1 MVQVGITYNK
11 DHVLHDYM
19 LKGFPSPENPARVNS
34 IIEYLQKSGV
44 FDGGKCQ
51 LVESKRASIVD
62 VLRVHGGEYVDSI
75 RKYAVCG
82 GGFLGND
89 TYVSLDTFQVLLSA
103 VGCANMAGK
112 LVVDGEFDHT
122 FVFIRPPGHHAGVD
136 SHGGFCIFNNA
147 AILARYL
154 QQVCGLKKIAIIN
167 IDAHA
172 SNGTQGIFYDDPSVL
187 CISVHQDPATIYPND
202 GFLNQIGV
210 RPALGYTVN
219 VEMPPECGNRE
230 YTRVFD
236 EIADP
241 ILDQFN
247 PDFTIVECGFDAYYK
262 EPLTQMNLTADGYYA
277 MIRKLASKR
286 KLTLLLEG
294 GYHDELGFLSMVVLD
309 ALSGEKKFKD
319 DADQISLLTSRRTN
333 SSKQFE
339 EKVVRLKEMLSNY
352 WQF

>member
-1 MVQVGITYNK
+1 MVRVGMTYNK

-19 LKGFPSPENPARVNS
+19 LKGFPSPENPSRVNS
-34 IIEYLQKSGV
+34 IIGYLQKSGV
-44 FDGGKCQ
+44 FDGDNCR
-51 LVESKRASIVD
+51 LVESSRGSIVD

-75 RKYAVCG
+75 RKYAGEG

-89 TYVSLDTFQVLLSA
+89 TYVCGDSFKVLLSA
-103 VGCANMAGK
+103 VGCVNMAGK
-112 LVVDGEFDHT
+112 LVVDGVFDHT
-122 FVFIRPPGHHAGVD
+122 FAVVRPPGHHAGAE
-136 SHGGFCIFNNA
+136 SYSGFCIFNNA

-154 QQVCGLKKIAIIN
+154 QQVCGIQKIAIIN

-187 CISVHQDPATIYPND
+187 CISVHQDPATIYPHD
-202 GFLNQIGV
+202 GFLNRVGV

-219 VEMPPECGNRE
+219 VEMPQECGNRE
-230 YTRVFD
+230 YVKVFD
-236 EIADP
+236 DVVDT

-277 MIRKLASKR
+277 IIRKLASKR

-294 GYHDELGFLSMVVLD
+294 GYHNELGILSMVALD
-309 ALSGEKKFKD
+309 ALSGKKNFKD
-319 DADQISLLTSRRTN
+319 DADQISLLTSRCTN

-339 EKVVRLKEMLSNY
+339 EKVVRLKDILSNY